1 MGSNAT
7 VADAIN
13 AWEIM
18 DVPVQR
24 SATPTVALVE
34 IIEHRI
40 KVNEKTTTSRWC
52 IWTNKMLSD
61 LKALI

>member
-1 MGSNAT
+1 MGWNVT

-18 DVPVQR
+18 DVLVQR

-40 KVNEKTTTSRWC
+40 KIDELRIKLWSVLLKYYFSSE
-52 IWTNKMLSD
+52 ILSP
-61 LKALI
+61 